1 MQLSEH
7 EILRRQALQ
16 ELIELGIDP
25 YPAEGFELNTYSSEV
40 VDQFE

>member
-1 MQLSEH
+1 MNQLSEH

-25 YPAEGFELNTYSSEV
+25 YPAEGFEVNAYSTDISE
-40 VDQFE
+40 